1 MYLYCSSCVCY
12 VLSFFSL
19 VFLSHF
25 ITHWLLFGALL
36 LFLFSSILSCRFVFI
51 LWFFMFLFFRHF
63 LSDSWYRFCH
73 SLCPSFLLLCL
84 LGCFCGHVCV
94 SFWLLVIALMS
105 YCYSS
110 LLVYIPF
117 FPLTLCFPKSPMSP
131 LLNALPLPK
140 GLGSMIPSLHK
151 HQVPLLPFPS
161 LIDSLLQTTSGLARG
176 NSWLWWYKSLLMSM
190 WSSTSIWPLFSEI

>member
-1 MYLYCSSCVCY
+1 MYLYCSSCVCC

-25 ITHWLLFGALL
+25 ITHWLHVGALL
-36 LFLFSSILSCRFVFI
+36 LFFFSSILSCRFVFI
-51 LWFFMFLFFRHF
+51 LWFFMFPFFRHF

-94 SFWLLVIALMS
+94 SFWLLVNALMS

-110 LLVYIPF
+110 LFVYIPF
-117 FPLTLCFPKSPMSP
+117 FPSYAM
-131 LLNALPLPK
+131 LPK
-140 GLGSMIPSLHK
+140 KPNVTSSKRPTTSKRARVNDPEPAQTLGAPATF
-151 HQVPLLPFPS
+151 PFPHRLS
-161 LIDSLLQTTSGLARG
+161 LANHQWIR
-176 NSWLWWYKSLLMSM
+176 
-190 WSSTSIWPLFSEI
+190 ER